1 MKNQIKFILP
11 LVTLATV
18 SFSGNVMA
26 SETVKPLSFDTSK
39 PTYLA
44 QMGQRQ
50 GGERQGKER
59 RGGERGEFMGKL
71 NLTTEQQQQ
80 MQSIRTKYQPQM
92 DGIRQEMRTEREK
105 LRQMMTN
112 NSSSDNLRSQH
123 NKIASLNQK
132 MGDVRFQSMLEM
144 REVLTTEQRQ
154 QWNQM
159 MDEKKANWQEKK
171 Q

>member
-18 SFSGNVMA
+18 SLSGNVMA
-26 SETVKPLSFDTSK
+26 SETFTQDSLSFETAK

-44 QMGQRQ
+44 QMRQR
-50 GGERQGKER
+50 GK
-59 RGGERGEFMGKL
+59 RGGERGERGEFMEKL
-71 NLTTEQQQQ
+71 NLTTEQRQQI
-80 MQSIRTKYQPQM
+80 QSIRTKYQPQM
-92 DGIRQEMRTEREK
+92 ESIRQEMRTERET

-123 NKIASLNQK
+123 NKIASLNQRI
-132 MGDVRFQSMLEM
+132 GDLRFQSMLEM
-144 REVLTTEQRQ
+144 REVLTPAQRQ

-159 MDEKKANWQEKK
+159 MEDKKANRQ
-171 Q
+171 